1 MKFNAV
7 HVCASAIV
15 MASVLFASHPS
26 AGLIACNQISTT
38 KNYMQ
43 ISDAYVSSCV
53 DAGVGNI
60 NGNAQT
66 DDLLLANPGS
76 GLVGINGGSFVQ
88 LTKTSSKT
96 TGTFSLDPNLW
107 NTWNDLLIGFKFGT
121 GSKPDQW
128 FVYALNDLVSS
139 GYWIFNNVFG
149 IGGGISHVQL
159 YASGPRTVPEPS
171 TLSLVGAG
179 LLGTALVRRRAKRL
193 V

>member
-1 MKFNAV
+1 MKLKAV
-7 HVCASAIV
+7 RMCASAIV
-15 MASVLFASHPS
+15 MASVLFASHAN
-26 AGLIACNQISTT
+26 AGLIACKDVS

-66 DDLLLANPGS
+66 DDFLLADPGT
-76 GLVGINGGSFVQ
+76 GFVGISGGSFVQ

-121 GSKPDQW
+121 GGNPDQW
-128 FVYALNDLVSS
+128 FITRSMSWSHLVLDL
-139 GYWIFNNVFG
+139 
-149 IGGGISHVQL
+149 QQ
-159 YASGPRTVPEPS
+159 
-171 TLSLVGAG
+171 
-179 LLGTALVRRRAKRL
+179 
-193 V
+193 